1 MTELIGGA
9 DVTIWIA
16 FSAGL
21 LSFVSPCVLPL
32 IPSFITYISG
42 VGFGQLQEAHPGY
55 RVRCLVL
62 GHCLLFV
69 LGFSTVFIS
78 LGALAGV
85 ASAGL
90 HTYLRESLVWVR
102 RGGGLLIFLFGLHL
116 TGLLH
121 FGFLLGEKRFQIHN
135 KPTGYAGS
143 FVIGVAFAAGWTP
156 CIGPILGAIFALAAG
171 VSGSAGRGVLLLAV
185 YSAGL
190 GIPFLLSGLL
200 FHGFLSF
207 FNRFRRYIRLA
218 EIIAGTLLMV
228 VGLLLLSN
236 GFGRMSVVLYSGFS
250 WMRALFYR
258 CFF

>member
-1 MTELIGGA
+1 MNELAAGA
-9 DVTIWIA
+9 DITFWIA

-42 VGFGQLQEAHPGY
+42 VSFGQLQQAHPGY
-55 RVRCLVL
+55 RIRFMVL

-69 LGFSTVFIS
+69 LGFSAVFVS

-90 HTYLRESLVWVR
+90 HSHLREGLVWVQK
-102 RGGGLLIFLFGLHL
+102 GGGLLIFLFGLHL
-116 TGLLH
+116 TGLFH
-121 FGFLLGEKRFQIHN
+121 FGILLGEKRFQVHN
-135 KPTGYAGS
+135 KPAGYAGS
-143 FVIGVAFAAGWTP
+143 FLVGVAFAAGWTP

-171 VSGSAGRGVLLLAV
+171 MSGSAGRGVLLLAV

-207 FNRFRRYIRLA
+207 FNRFRKYIRLA
-218 EIIAGTLLMV
+218 EIATGTLLMI

-236 GFGRMSVVLYSGFS
+236 GFGRVSAFFYGWFS
-250 WMRALFYR
+250 
-258 CFF
+258 